1 MPLKPY
7 DEVSQ
12 GAPDK
17 RHVFTVRSD
26 VVRSQSTGKQLTV
39 DRLLA
44 PDWVNVV
51 AITTNQEI
59 VLVRQ
64 WRFGT
69 QAFTLELPAGL
80 LERGEAPLAA
90 GLRELLEET
99 GYAPKG
105 TPRII
110 GAVKPNPAFMGNTCT
125 TVFAPD
131 CERVAE
137 QNLDANEEIEVVHL
151 PVKDLDAAI
160 ERGELSTALGIVGL
174 FWWRRLGMGSP

>member
-1 MPLKPY
+1 MLKPY
-7 DEVSQ
+7 LEISQ

-26 VVRSQSTGKQLTV
+26 VVRSQTTGKQLTV

-44 PDWVNVV
+44 PNWVNVV
-51 AITTNQEI
+51 AVTTKQEL

-64 WRFGT
+64 WRFGA

-80 LERGEAPLAA
+80 LEKGEEPLAA

-105 TPRII
+105 TPRVI
-110 GAVKPNPAFMGNTCT
+110 GVVRPNPAFMNNVST

-131 CERVAE
+131 CELVAE
-137 QNLDANEEIEVVHL
+137 QNLDENEEIEVITL
-151 PVKDLDAAI
+151 PIADLDAAI

-174 FWWRRLGMGSP
+174 FWWRRLAMGAP